1 MDKKELILTV
11 AKDLL
16 VTYKLMLKNDLPE
29 NQIKTIGNYLKLMA
43 KQVEESYNAITES
56 TPN

>member
-16 VTYKLMLKNDLPE
+16 VTYKLILKNDLPE

-43 KQVEESYNAITES
+43 KQAEESYNAIIES

>member
-16 VTYKLMLKNDLPE
+16 VTYKLILKNDLPE

-43 KQVEESYNAITES
+43 KQVEESYNAIIES

>member
-43 KQVEESYNAITES
+43 KQVEESYNAIIES